1 MEKLTTK
8 EIDKNKENN
17 KENNKLDSSKN
28 NNNIFDRY
36 WENDVGYSKYN
47 QLDKYYQFNINPKEK
62 KEK

>member
-17 KENNKLDSSKN
+17 KLDSSK

>member
-1 MEKLTTK
+1 MEKLNTK
-8 EIDKNKENN
+8 EIDKN

>member
-1 MEKLTTK
+1 MKDITTK

-17 KENNKLDSSKN
+17 KLDSNKKTS
-28 NNNIFDRY
+28 NIFDKY

-47 QLDKYYQFNINPKEK
+47 QLDKYYQFSINPKEK

>member
-8 EIDKNKENN
+8 EIDKN

-28 NNNIFDRY
+28 NNNIFDKY

-47 QLDKYYQFNINPKEK
+47 QLDKYYQFSINPKEK

>member
-1 MEKLTTK
+1 MKDKTIK

-17 KENNKLDSSKN
+17 KLDSSKKP
-28 NNNIFDRY
+28 NNIFDRF

-47 QLDKYYQFNINPKEK
+47 QLDKYYQFNISPKEK

>member
-17 KENNKLDSSKN
+17 KLDSNKKTS
-28 NNNIFDRY
+28 NIFDKY

-47 QLDKYYQFNINPKEK
+47 QLDKYYQFSIDSKEK

>member
-1 MEKLTTK
+1 MKDITTK
-8 EIDKNKENN
+8 EIDKN

-28 NNNIFDRY
+28 NNNNNIFDKY

-47 QLDKYYQFNINPKEK
+47 QLDKYYQFSINPKEK

>member
-1 MEKLTTK
+1 MKDITTK
-8 EIDKNKENN
+8 EIDKN

-28 NNNIFDRY
+28 NNNNIFDKY

-47 QLDKYYQFNINPKEK
+47 QLDKYHQFSINPKEK

>member
-8 EIDKNKENN
+8 EIDKN